1 MGKQVKVFELLSK
14 KQSLNVFKNQKKK
27 NQLVDELKA
36 ATAYQKKLT
45 EILTNMS
52 KELENKTVSQIKAEN
67 WYNLKIQDELIATVN
82 KIEFLTIEIKN
93 QGVQIALASEKK
105 RKFDE
110 KKIQIQKINAQELEN
125 KIENMAAAP
134 SKNGPKY

>member
-134 SKNGPKY
+134 SNNGSKY